1 MGISGNG
8 YQFSETNTLINSTK
22 KFINCIVYVSAI
34 FKWQLSSSWKLTTT
48 CIVLGAAWLKS
59 LTSQHKHILTVFL
72 IATSNAKISRQLHMA
87 VMFHQDG

>member
-8 YQFSETNTLINSTK
+8 YQFSETNTLINSTL
-22 KFINCIVYVSAI
+22 IVLYVSAI